1 MEGADGHG
9 GAHAEGE
16 HHGLPPAAV
25 PIFQLGP
32 IVVTNSMVVSFAVA
46 LILIIGAQLATRSV
60 QAVPSGLQNFFELLV
75 EGLYQFLRKSSANIS
90 SNKPSGFFA
99 TVFIYILTANWFGLI
114 PGLGTIGY
122 GHSVDGHFVVTE
134 PLLRGVNADL
144 NMTAAMALFFLC
156 SGLTGP

>member
-75 EGLYQFLRKSSANIS
+75 EGLYQFLRKSSAAS
-90 SNKPSGFFA
+90 PNKPSGFA

-122 GHSVDGHFVVTE
+122 GHSVDRHFVVTE

-144 NMTAAMALFFLC
+144 NMTAAMALFFFVLWT
-156 SGLTGP
+156 SGP